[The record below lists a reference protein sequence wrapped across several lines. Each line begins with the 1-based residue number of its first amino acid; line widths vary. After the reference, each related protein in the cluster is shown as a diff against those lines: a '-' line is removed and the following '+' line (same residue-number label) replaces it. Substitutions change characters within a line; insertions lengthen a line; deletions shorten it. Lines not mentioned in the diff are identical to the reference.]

1 MTHPYVAHRPLSD
14 EAAAEVIEI
23 IHTLLDELEAAYGD
37 QAHRHHSRELD
48 AALYPDPKQLPLFA
62 YCDLDPF

>member
-1 MTHPYVAHRPLSD
+1 M
-14 EAAAEVIEI
+14 IEI